1 MSKKYHLWR
10 KKGRQMSNDKDAAA
24 QCEKDA
30 RIAEVFPAIKKGLCR
45 QIAARIREEGKK
57 ALTEK
62 DYRLAEIAEDQQ
74 T

>member
-1 MSKKYHLWR
+1 M
-10 KKGRQMSNDKDAAA
+10 GNKDAAA

-30 RIAEVFPAIKKGLCR
+30 RIAEGFPAIKKGLCR
-45 QIAARIREEGKK
+45 QIAALIREEGKK

-62 DYRLAEIAEDQQ
+62 DYRLADLANADQ